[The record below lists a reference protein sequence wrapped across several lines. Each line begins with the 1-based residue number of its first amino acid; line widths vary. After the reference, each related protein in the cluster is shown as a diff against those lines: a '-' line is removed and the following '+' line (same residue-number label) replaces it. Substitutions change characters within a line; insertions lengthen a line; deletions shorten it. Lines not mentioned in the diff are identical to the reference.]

1 MEAKIE
7 IKYGFLNRDIIKYI
21 AMAAMFLNHIS
32 ILFMKSGTF
41 ISEVFLDIGYFT
53 AITMCYFLAEGF
65 YHTRSKKR
73 YLYRLMLFALISQ
86 IPYCLAFTY
95 DGILEF
101 CGFNMIFTLFIC
113 FCILLAYERLSDKAL
128 RRAVIL
134 ALTLLSLISDWS
146 LLAPIFTILF
156 VWAKGSE
163 DKTKI
168 AFAVSMMLFGIL
180 NFAEKTVNFPV
191 GISILYAFISMIG
204 IALAGITIIYF
215 YNGKRMEKGRRFS
228 KWFFYWFYPVHL
240 MMLGIIRIMML

>member
-1 MEAKIE
+1 
-7 IKYGFLNRDIIKYI
+7 
-21 AMAAMFLNHIS
+21 MFLNHIS

-73 YLYRLMLFALISQ
+73 YLYRLMLFAMISQ
-86 IPYCLAFTY
+86 IPYCLAFSY

-240 MMLGIIRIMML
+240 MML

>member
-1 MEAKIE
+1 
-7 IKYGFLNRDIIKYI
+7 
-21 AMAAMFLNHIS
+21 MAAMFLNHIS

-73 YLYRLMLFALISQ
+73 YLYRLMLFAMISQ
-86 IPYCLAFTY
+86 IPYCLAFSY

-113 FCILLAYERLSDKAL
+113 FCILLAYERLSDKVL
-128 RRAVIL
+128 RRVVIL

-228 KWFFYWFYPVHL
+228 KWFFYWFYPAHL

>member
-41 ISEVFLDIGYFT
+41 ISEIFLDIGYFT

-65 YHTRSKKR
+65 YHTHSKKR

-156 VWAKGSE
+156 VWAKG
-163 DKTKI
+163 
-168 AFAVSMMLFGIL
+168 
-180 NFAEKTVNFPV
+180 
-191 GISILYAFISMIG
+191 
-204 IALAGITIIYF
+204 
-215 YNGKRMEKGRRFS
+215 
-228 KWFFYWFYPVHL
+228 
-240 MMLGIIRIMML
+240 